1 MKRKPLWLA
10 LIIFSILV
18 TIPYLVAFFNAG
30 NNYVFGGYLLNPQD
44 GNSYLAKMEEGWR
57 GDWKFTLPF
66 SAEKSEGAYLFLFYI
81 FLGHVARLTGISL
94 VLVFHLTRV
103 LCVLFM
109 VFTLYH
115 FTQWLF
121 KENPENAGKAFLLC
135 LFGSGLGWLFLL
147 FGLVTSD
154 LWVAETYPFLSAFA
168 SPHFSLGIGILLW
181 IFIDLAG
188 QPSFLRLIRLAFW
201 GLLLAIVMPF
211 GVVVA
216 GSIGFLW
223 TVSEWFSTK
232 KIEIRPL
239 ISAFILGGP
248 FVLYQ
253 YLASQRDPLLSIWN
267 VQNITQSP
275 PVWDLTIALLP
286 ALIFAVLGLLSVL
299 RTSAWNQSNRL
310 LVIWVVVGAALIYFP
325 FSLQRQFM
333 FSYFVP
339 VGCLAIVGI
348 QSLLSQPRKFFEN
361 LFPLVFSLSI
371 ISNGFVILL
380 AIFGIIQKSPVFYL
394 TKDEVL
400 AFDYLKTAGPEEVL
414 VLCAPETGNFI
425 PGWTGD
431 RVIYGHI
438 FETVYAD
445 KSKLEVTGIYSGRI
459 ATGEVKDYLLQ
470 QQVKYVFW
478 GPREKKLGPAE
489 FLSLLK
495 PVYQNGSVE
504 IYSW

>member
-30 NNYVFGGYLLNPQD
+30 DNYVFGGYLLNPQD

-94 VLVFHLTRV
+94 VLVFHLARV
-103 LCVLFM
+103 LCVFFM

-115 FTQWLF
+115 FTRWSF

-147 FGLVTSD
+147 FGLVSSD

-181 IFIDLAG
+181 IFLDLAG
-188 QPSFLRLIRLAFW
+188 QPSFFRLIRLAFW

-223 TVSEWFSTK
+223 TVSEWFNTK
-232 KIEIRPL
+232 KIEVRPF

-253 YLASQRDPLLSIWN
+253 YLAS
-267 VQNITQSP
+267 
-275 PVWDLTIALLP
+275 
-286 ALIFAVLGLLSVL
+286 
-299 RTSAWNQSNRL
+299 
-310 LVIWVVVGAALIYFP
+310 
-325 FSLQRQFM
+325 
-333 FSYFVP
+333 
-339 VGCLAIVGI
+339 
-348 QSLLSQPRKFFEN
+348 
-361 LFPLVFSLSI
+361 
-371 ISNGFVILL
+371 
-380 AIFGIIQKSPVFYL
+380 
-394 TKDEVL
+394 
-400 AFDYLKTAGPEEVL
+400 
-414 VLCAPETGNFI
+414 
-425 PGWTGD
+425 
-431 RVIYGHI
+431 
-438 FETVYAD
+438 
-445 KSKLEVTGIYSGRI
+445 
-459 ATGEVKDYLLQ
+459 
-470 QQVKYVFW
+470 
-478 GPREKKLGPAE
+478 
-489 FLSLLK
+489 
-495 PVYQNGSVE
+495 
-504 IYSW
+504 